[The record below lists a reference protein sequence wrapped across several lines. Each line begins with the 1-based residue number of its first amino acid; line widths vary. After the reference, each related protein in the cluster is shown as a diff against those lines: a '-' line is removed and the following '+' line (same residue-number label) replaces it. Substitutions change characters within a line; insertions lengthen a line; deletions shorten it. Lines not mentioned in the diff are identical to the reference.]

1 MPDNEKKEYSM
12 DSIRD
17 SMERAIMEENAA
29 ENAAANAEESA
40 VEAETA
46 AQEAENAAEPM
57 EQTGRDA
64 DAAPAEN
71 AQAAPDMA
79 NTQAQ
84 AIHDMANTQAQTA
97 PDAVPVVNQPNQN
110 YDMMQLVQQLM
121 AQNQQLQAQLQQT
134 GAATQ
139 QQSQAA
145 EGAIMGQFAP
155 QPAPEAQ
162 QEAEDIAPTLD
173 FAGMRYM
180 SENEQAQKMAEWQ
193 QSVVDYAIKKATA
206 SVQQEIAP
214 VRDEYEAKRRIAEAD
229 AAKATIYADPRFAS
243 FRDRDADIERIIS
256 TTPALNGADAAT
268 RYMLG
273 GLIDRGLNYLQP
285 KEMTTEELVQKA
297 LASPEVMKA
306 LETKRATEIQ
316 KQNAEVPT
324 IAPSSGTANAS
335 PIPESKPKDMNEIR
349 ERALKRF
356 GWR

>member
-12 DSIRD
+12 ESIRD
-17 SMERAIMEENAA
+17 SMERAIMDENTA
-29 ENAAANAEESA
+29 ENAAADAEKSA
-40 VEAETA
+40 AVAETA
-46 AQEAENAAEPM
+46 AQEAENATEST
-57 EQTGRDA
+57 EQVGRDA
-64 DAAPAEN
+64 DADPVAETAVTPTATDTAQPAETVPT
-71 AQAAPDMA
+71 AQ
-79 NTQAQ
+79 
-84 AIHDMANTQAQTA
+84 
-97 PDAVPVVNQPNQN
+97 QPNQPN

-134 GAATQ
+134 SAAMQ
-139 QQSQAA
+139 QQSQSA
-145 EGAIMGQFAP
+145 EGAIMDQFTP
-155 QPAPEAQ
+155 QTAPEAQ
-162 QEAEDIAPTLD
+162 QVAEDVAPVFD
-173 FAGMRYM
+173 FEAIRYKD
-180 SENEQAQKMAEWQ
+180 EGEQVAAMADWQKN
-193 QSVVDYAIKKATA
+193 VVDYAIRKATEA
-206 SVQQEIAP
+206 AQREVAP

-243 FRDRDADIERIIS
+243 FRDRDADIERILS

>member
-12 DSIRD
+12 ESIRD
-17 SMERAIMEENAA
+17 SMERALIEEGAA

-57 EQTGRDA
+57 EQAGRDA

-79 NTQAQ
+79 NTK
-84 AIHDMANTQAQTA
+84 AQTA
-97 PDAVPVVNQPNQN
+97 PETVPAANQPNQN

-134 GAATQ
+134 GAAMQ

-145 EGAIMGQFAP
+145 EGAIMNQFAP

-162 QEAEDIAPTLD
+162 QVAEDVTPVFD
-173 FAGMRYM
+173 FEAIRYKD
-180 SENEQAQKMAEWQ
+180 EGEQAAAMADWQKN
-193 QSVVDYAIKKATA
+193 VVDYAIRKATEA
-206 SVQQEIAP
+206 AQREVAP

-243 FRDRDADIERIIS
+243 FRDRDADIERILS

>member
-12 DSIRD
+12 ESIRD
-17 SMERAIMEENAA
+17 SMERALIEEGAA

-57 EQTGRDA
+57 EQAGRNEN
-64 DAAPAEN
+64 AAPVEN

-84 AIHDMANTQAQTA
+84 TA
-97 PDAVPVVNQPNQN
+97 TDAVPVANQPNQN

-134 GAATQ
+134 GAAMQ

-145 EGAIMGQFAP
+145 EGAIMEQFAP

-180 SENEQAQKMAEWQ
+180 SEDEQAQKMAEWQ

>member
-12 DSIRD
+12 ESIRD
-17 SMERAIMEENAA
+17 SMERALIDEGAA

-46 AQEAENAAEPM
+46 AQEAENVAEPM
-57 EQTGRDA
+57 EQAGRDEN
-64 DAAPAEN
+64 AAPAEN
-71 AQAAPDMA
+71 AQVAPDMA

-84 AIHDMANTQAQTA
+84 TA
-97 PDAVPVVNQPNQN
+97 TDAVPAANQPNQN

-134 GAATQ
+134 GAAMQ

-145 EGAIMGQFAP
+145 ESAIMGQFAP
-155 QPAPEAQ
+155 QPAPEAR

-180 SENEQAQKMAEWQ
+180 SEDEQAQKMAEWQ

-243 FRDRDADIERIIS
+243 FRDRDADIERILS

>member
-12 DSIRD
+12 ESIRD
-17 SMERAIMEENAA
+17 SMERAIMDENTA
-29 ENAAANAEESA
+29 ENAAVDAEESA
-40 VEAETA
+40 AVAETA

-57 EQTGRDA
+57 EQAGRDEN
-64 DAAPAEN
+64 AAQVEN

-79 NTQAQ
+79 NTQTQ
-84 AIHDMANTQAQTA
+84 ATHDMANTQAQTA

-134 GAATQ
+134 GAAMQ

-180 SENEQAQKMAEWQ
+180 SEDEQAQKMAEWQ
-193 QSVVDYAIKKATA
+193 QSVVDYAIRRATEA
-206 SVQQEIAP
+206 ARSEIAP

-243 FRDRDADIERIIS
+243 FRDRDADIERILS

>member
-12 DSIRD
+12 ESIRD
-17 SMERAIMEENAA
+17 SMERAIMDENAA
-29 ENAAANAEESA
+29 ENAAASAEESA
-40 VEAETA
+40 AEAETA
-46 AQEAENAAEPM
+46 AQEAENVAEPM
-57 EQTGRDA
+57 EKAGRDEN
-64 DAAPAEN
+64 AAPAEN
-71 AQAAPDMA
+71 AQTAP
-79 NTQAQ
+79 
-84 AIHDMANTQAQTA
+84 DMANTQAQTA
-97 PDAVPVVNQPNQN
+97 PDAVPVANQPNQN

-134 GAATQ
+134 GAAMQ

-180 SENEQAQKMAEWQ
+180 SEDEQAQKMAEWQ
-193 QSVVDYAIKKATA
+193 QSVVDYAIRRATEA
-206 SVQQEIAP
+206 ARSEIAP

-243 FRDRDADIERIIS
+243 FRDRDADIERILS

>member
-40 VEAETA
+40 AEAETA

-57 EQTGRDA
+57 ERAGRDEN
-64 DAAPAEN
+64 AAPVEN
-71 AQAAPDMA
+71 AQAAP
-79 NTQAQ
+79 
-84 AIHDMANTQAQTA
+84 DMANTQAQTA

-134 GAATQ
+134 GAAMQ

-180 SENEQAQKMAEWQ
+180 SEDEQAQKMAEWQ

-256 TTPALNGADAAT
+256 ATPALNGADAAT

>member
-29 ENAAANAEESA
+29 ENAAASAEESA
-40 VEAETA
+40 AEAETA
-46 AQEAENAAEPM
+46 AQEAEDSAEPM
-57 EQTGRDA
+57 EQDGRDEN
-64 DAAPAEN
+64 AAPSAN
-71 AQAAPDMA
+71 AQTAPDMA
-79 NTQAQ
+79 NTQTQ
-84 AIHDMANTQAQTA
+84 ATHDMANTQAQTA

-121 AQNQQLQAQLQQT
+121 VQNQQLQAQLQQT
-134 GAATQ
+134 GAAMQ
-139 QQSQAA
+139 QQSQTA
-145 EGAIMGQFAP
+145 EGAIMRQFAP

-180 SENEQAQKMAEWQ
+180 SEDEQAQKMAEWQ

-243 FRDRDADIERIIS
+243 FRERDADIERILS

>member
-40 VEAETA
+40 AEAETA

-57 EQTGRDA
+57 EQAGRDEN
-64 DAAPAEN
+64 AAPAEN
-71 AQAAPDMA
+71 AQTAPDVA
-79 NTQAQ
+79 DTQAQ
-84 AIHDMANTQAQTA
+84 AA
-97 PDAVPVVNQPNQN
+97 PEPVPVANQPNQN

-134 GAATQ
+134 GAAMQ

-180 SENEQAQKMAEWQ
+180 SEDEQAQKMAEWQ
-193 QSVVDYAIKKATA
+193 QSVVDYAIRRATEA
-206 SVQQEIAP
+206 ARSEIAP
-214 VRDEYEAKRRIAEAD
+214 VRDEYEAKRRIAEND

-243 FRDRDADIERIIS
+243 FRDRDADIERIIAA
-256 TTPALNGADAAT
+256 TPALNGVDAAT

-273 GLIDRGLNYLQP
+273 GLIDRGMSNLQP

-335 PIPESKPKDMNEIR
+335 PIPENRPKDANELR
-349 ERALKRF
+349 ERAFRRF
-356 GWR
+356 GLR

>member
-29 ENAAANAEESA
+29 ENAAASAEEA
-40 VEAETA
+40 AAEAETA
-46 AQEAENAAEPM
+46 AQETENAAEPM
-57 EQTGRDA
+57 EQAGRDEN
-64 DAAPAEN
+64 AAPADN
-71 AQAAPDMA
+71 AQAAPDVA
-79 NTQAQ
+79 
-84 AIHDMANTQAQTA
+84 DTQAQTA
-97 PDAVPVVNQPNQN
+97 PEPVPVANQPNQN

-134 GAATQ
+134 GAAMQ

-180 SENEQAQKMAEWQ
+180 SEDEQAQKMAEWQ

-243 FRDRDADIERIIS
+243 FRERDADIERILS

>member
-29 ENAAANAEESA
+29 ENAAASAEESA
-40 VEAETA
+40 AEAETA

-57 EQTGRDA
+57 EQDGRDEN
-64 DAAPAEN
+64 AAPSAN
-71 AQAAPDMA
+71 AQTTPNMA
-79 NTQAQ
+79 NTQTQ
-84 AIHDMANTQAQTA
+84 ATHDMANTQAQTA

-134 GAATQ
+134 GAAMQ

-180 SENEQAQKMAEWQ
+180 SEDEQAQKMAEWQ

-243 FRDRDADIERIIS
+243 FRDRDADIERILS

>member
-12 DSIRD
+12 ESIRD
-17 SMERAIMEENAA
+17 SMERAIMDENTA
-29 ENAAANAEESA
+29 ENAAADAEESA
-40 VEAETA
+40 AVAETA
-46 AQEAENAAEPM
+46 AQEAENATESM
-57 EQTGRDA
+57 EQVGRDEN
-64 DAAPAEN
+64 AAPAEN
-71 AQAAPDMA
+71 TQAAPDMA

-84 AIHDMANTQAQTA
+84 TA
-97 PDAVPVVNQPNQN
+97 TEPVPASDQPNQN

-134 GAATQ
+134 GAAMQ

-162 QEAEDIAPTLD
+162 QVAEDVAPVFD
-173 FAGMRYM
+173 FEAIRYKD
-180 SENEQAQKMAEWQ
+180 EGEQAAAMADWQKN
-193 QSVVDYAIKKATA
+193 VVDYAIRKATEA
-206 SVQQEIAP
+206 AQREVAP

-243 FRDRDADIERIIS
+243 FRDRDADIERILS

-273 GLIDRGLNYLQP
+273 GLIDRGLNSLQP

-316 KQNAEVPT
+316 KQNAEIPT

-335 PIPESKPKDMNEIR
+335 PIPESKPKDWNELR
-349 ERALKRF
+349 ARALRRF
-356 GWR
+356 GGN

>member
-12 DSIRD
+12 ESIRD

-40 VEAETA
+40 AEAETA
-46 AQEAENAAEPM
+46 AQEAENAAKPM
-57 EQTGRDA
+57 EQAGRDEN
-64 DAAPAEN
+64 AAPAEN

-79 NTQAQ
+79 NTQ
-84 AIHDMANTQAQTA
+84 TQAA
-97 PDAVPVVNQPNQN
+97 PESVPVVNQPNQN

-134 GAATQ
+134 GAAMQ

-180 SENEQAQKMAEWQ
+180 SEDEQAQKMAEWQ

>member
-29 ENAAANAEESA
+29 ENAAASAEESA
-40 VEAETA
+40 AEAETA

-57 EQTGRDA
+57 EQAGRDEN
-64 DAAPAEN
+64 AAPAEN
-71 AQAAPDMA
+71 AQTAPDVA
-79 NTQAQ
+79 DTQAQ
-84 AIHDMANTQAQTA
+84 AA
-97 PDAVPVVNQPNQN
+97 PEPVPVANQPNQN

-134 GAATQ
+134 GAAMQ

-180 SENEQAQKMAEWQ
+180 SEDEQAQKMAEWQ
-193 QSVVDYAIKKATA
+193 QSVVDYAIRRATEA
-206 SVQQEIAP
+206 ARSEIAP

-243 FRDRDADIERIIS
+243 FRERDADIERILS

-316 KQNAEVPT
+316 KRNAEVPT

-335 PIPESKPKDMNEIR
+335 PIPENRPKDANELR
-349 ERALKRF
+349 ERAFRRF
-356 GWR
+356 GLR

>member
-29 ENAAANAEESA
+29 ENAAASAEESA
-40 VEAETA
+40 AEAETA

-57 EQTGRDA
+57 EQAGRDEN
-64 DAAPAEN
+64 AAPAEN
-71 AQAAPDMA
+71 AQAAP
-79 NTQAQ
+79 
-84 AIHDMANTQAQTA
+84 DMANTQAQTA
-97 PDAVPVVNQPNQN
+97 PDAVPVVNQPNQQN

-134 GAATQ
+134 GAAMQ

-180 SENEQAQKMAEWQ
+180 SEDEQAQKMAEWQ

-243 FRDRDADIERIIS
+243 FRDRDADIERILS
-256 TTPALNGADAAT
+256 STPALNGADAAT

-306 LETKRATEIQ
+306 VETKRATEIQ

-335 PIPESKPKDMNEIR
+335 PIPENRPKDANELR
-349 ERALKRF
+349 ERAFRRF
-356 GWR
+356 GLR

>member
-40 VEAETA
+40 EESAVETETA
-46 AQEAENAAEPM
+46 AQEAENATDPM
-57 EQTGRDA
+57 EQAGRDT
-64 DAAPAEN
+64 DTAPPEN

-84 AIHDMANTQAQTA
+84 TA
-97 PDAVPVVNQPNQN
+97 PETVSSENKPNQN

-121 AQNQQLQAQLQQT
+121 AQNQQLQAQLQQA
-134 GAATQ
+134 GAAMQ

-145 EGAIMGQFAP
+145 EGAIMGQFSP
-155 QPAPEAQ
+155 QPSPEAHH
-162 QEAEDIAPTLD
+162 EAEDIAPTLD

-180 SENEQAQKMAEWQ
+180 SEDEQAQKMAEWQ
-193 QSVVDYAIKKATA
+193 QSVVDYAIKKATE
-206 SVQQEIAP
+206 SVQKEIAP

-243 FRDRDADIERIIS
+243 FRERDVDIERILS
-256 TTPALNGADAAT
+256 ATPALNGADAAT

-335 PIPESKPKDMNEIR
+335 PIPESRPKDANELR
-349 ERALKRF
+349 ERAFKRF
-356 GWR
+356 GLR

>member
-12 DSIRD
+12 ESIRD

-40 VEAETA
+40 AEAETA

-79 NTQAQ
+79 NTQTQ

-134 GAATQ
+134 GAAMQ

-180 SENEQAQKMAEWQ
+180 SEDEQAQKMAEWQ

-243 FRDRDADIERIIS
+243 FRERDADIERILS

>member
-12 DSIRD
+12 ESIRD
-17 SMERAIMEENAA
+17 SMERALIDEGAA

-57 EQTGRDA
+57 EQAGRDEN
-64 DAAPAEN
+64 AAPAEN
-71 AQAAPDMA
+71 AQA
-79 NTQAQ
+79 T
-84 AIHDMANTQAQTA
+84 HDMANTQAQTA
-97 PDAVPVVNQPNQN
+97 PDAVPVVNQSNQN

-134 GAATQ
+134 GAAMQ

-180 SENEQAQKMAEWQ
+180 SEDEQAQKMAEWQ

-243 FRDRDADIERIIS
+243 FRDRDADIERILS

>member
-29 ENAAANAEESA
+29 ENAAASAEESA
-40 VEAETA
+40 AEAETA

-57 EQTGRDA
+57 EQAGRDEN
-64 DAAPAEN
+64 AASAEN
-71 AQAAPDMA
+71 
-79 NTQAQ
+79 
-84 AIHDMANTQAQTA
+84 AQTA
-97 PDAVPVVNQPNQN
+97 PDVADTQAQAAPEPVPVANQPNQN

-134 GAATQ
+134 GAAMQ

-180 SENEQAQKMAEWQ
+180 SEDEQAQKMAEWQ
-193 QSVVDYAIKKATA
+193 QSVVDYAIRRATEA
-206 SVQQEIAP
+206 ARSEIAP

-243 FRDRDADIERIIS
+243 FRERDADIERILS

>member
-57 EQTGRDA
+57 EQAGRDEN
-64 DAAPAEN
+64 AAPVEN
-71 AQAAPDMA
+71 AQIAPDMA
-79 NTQAQ
+79 NTQ
-84 AIHDMANTQAQTA
+84 TQTA
-97 PDAVPVVNQPNQN
+97 PDAVPAANQPNRN

-134 GAATQ
+134 GAAMQ

-145 EGAIMGQFAP
+145 ESAIMGQFAP

-180 SENEQAQKMAEWQ
+180 SEDEQAQKMAEWQ

-243 FRDRDADIERIIS
+243 FRDRDADIERILS

-297 LASPEVMKA
+297 LDSPDVMKA

>member
-29 ENAAANAEESA
+29 ENAAASAEEA
-40 VEAETA
+40 AAEAETA
-46 AQEAENAAEPM
+46 AQETENAAEPM
-57 EQTGRDA
+57 EQAGRDEN
-64 DAAPAEN
+64 AAPADN
-71 AQAAPDMA
+71 AQAAPDVA
-79 NTQAQ
+79 
-84 AIHDMANTQAQTA
+84 DTQAQTA
-97 PDAVPVVNQPNQN
+97 PEPVPVANQPNQN

-134 GAATQ
+134 GAAMQ

-180 SENEQAQKMAEWQ
+180 SEDEQAQKMAEWQ

-243 FRDRDADIERIIS
+243 FRDRDADIERILS

-335 PIPESKPKDMNEIR
+335 PIPENRPKDANELR
-349 ERALKRF
+349 ERAFRRF
-356 GWR
+356 GLR

>member
-12 DSIRD
+12 ESIRD
-17 SMERAIMEENAA
+17 SMERALIEEGAA

-57 EQTGRDA
+57 EQAGRDEN
-64 DAAPAEN
+64 AAPAEN
-71 AQAAPDMA
+71 AQTAPDMA
-79 NTQAQ
+79 NTQ
-84 AIHDMANTQAQTA
+84 TQTA
-97 PDAVPVVNQPNQN
+97 PDAVPVANQPNQN

-134 GAATQ
+134 GAAMQ

-180 SENEQAQKMAEWQ
+180 SEDEQAQKMAEWQ

-214 VRDEYEAKRRIAEAD
+214 VRDEYEAKRRIAEND

-243 FRDRDADIERIIS
+243 FRDRDADIERILS

>member
-1 MPDNEKKEYSM
+1 MDNNENKEVTM
-12 DSIRD
+12 DSIRAA
-17 SMERAIMEENAA
+17 MEQALMGEDRANE
-29 ENAAANAEESA
+29 AANAAEESA
-40 VEAETA
+40 VVAENA
-46 AQEAENAAEPM
+46 AQEAENANTPQTKPEP
-57 EQTGRDA
+57 QA
-64 DAAPAEN
+64 
-71 AQAAPDMA
+71 AAPDVDVPP
-79 NTQAQ
+79 QE
-84 AIHDMANTQAQTA
+84 QTA
-97 PDAVPVVNQPNQN
+97 PDNVPTTNQPQPQNQSS
-110 YDMMQLVQQLM
+110 DLMLLVQQLM
-121 AQNQQLQAQLQQT
+121 TQNQQLQAQLQQT
-134 GAATQ
+134 SNAMQ

-145 EGAIMGQFAP
+145 ENAIMSQFTPEAAP
-155 QPAPEAQ
+155 QAQ
-162 QEAEDIAPTLD
+162 QTAEDVAPTLD
-173 FAGMRYM
+173 FASMRYM
-180 SENEQAQKMAEWQ
+180 SEEEQAQKMAEWQ

-243 FRDRDADIERIIS
+243 FRDRDADIERILS

>member
-12 DSIRD
+12 ESIRD
-17 SMERAIMEENAA
+17 SMERAIMDENTA
-29 ENAAANAEESA
+29 ENAAADAEESA
-40 VEAETA
+40 AEAETA
-46 AQEAENAAEPM
+46 AQEAENATEST
-57 EQTGRDA
+57 EQAGRDA
-64 DAAPAEN
+64 DAAPVAE
-71 AQAAPDMA
+71 
-79 NTQAQ
+79 T
-84 AIHDMANTQAQTA
+84 QTA
-97 PDAVPVVNQPNQN
+97 PAATDTAQPAETVPTAQQPNQPN

-134 GAATQ
+134 GAAMQ

-180 SENEQAQKMAEWQ
+180 SEDEQAQKMAEWQ

-243 FRDRDADIERIIS
+243 FRDRDADIERILS

>member
-1 MPDNEKKEYSM
+1 MPENEKKEYSM

-40 VEAETA
+40 EESAGEAETA
-46 AQEAENAAEPM
+46 TQEAGNATDPM
-57 EQTGRDA
+57 EQAGRDTNT
-64 DAAPAEN
+64 APAEN

-79 NTQAQ
+79 NTQE
-84 AIHDMANTQAQTA
+84 QTA
-97 PDAVPVVNQPNQN
+97 PETVPSANQQNQN

-134 GAATQ
+134 GAAMQ

-145 EGAIMGQFAP
+145 EGAIMGQFSP
-155 QPAPEAQ
+155 QPAPETQ
-162 QEAEDIAPTLD
+162 HEAEDIAPTLD
-173 FAGMRYM
+173 FASMRYM
-180 SENEQAQKMAEWQ
+180 SEDEQAQKMAEWQ
-193 QSVVDYAIKKATA
+193 QSVVDYAIKKATE
-206 SVQQEIAP
+206 SVQKEIAP
-214 VRDEYEAKRRIAEAD
+214 VRDEYEAKRRIAESD

-243 FRDRDADIERIIS
+243 FRERDADIERILS
-256 TTPALNGADAAT
+256 ATPALNGADAAT

-297 LASPEVMKA
+297 LSSPEVMKA
-306 LETKRATEIQ
+306 LETKRAAEIQ

-335 PIPESKPKDMNEIR
+335 PIPESRPKDANELR
-349 ERALKRF
+349 ERAFKRF
-356 GWR
+356 GLR

>member
-29 ENAAANAEESA
+29 ENAAASAEESA
-40 VEAETA
+40 AEAETA
-46 AQEAENAAEPM
+46 AQEAENAAEPT
-57 EQTGRDA
+57 EQDGRDEN
-64 DAAPAEN
+64 AAPAEN
-71 AQAAPDMA
+71 AQTAP
-79 NTQAQ
+79 
-84 AIHDMANTQAQTA
+84 DMANTQAQTA

-134 GAATQ
+134 GAAMQ

-180 SENEQAQKMAEWQ
+180 SEDEQAQKMAEWQ

-243 FRDRDADIERIIS
+243 FRERDADIERILS

>member
-12 DSIRD
+12 ESIRD
-17 SMERAIMEENAA
+17 SMERAIMDENTA
-29 ENAAANAEESA
+29 ENAAADAEESA
-40 VEAETA
+40 AVAETA
-46 AQEAENAAEPM
+46 AQEAENATEST
-57 EQTGRDA
+57 EQAGRDA
-64 DAAPAEN
+64 DAAPVAETQIAPN
-71 AQAAPDMA
+71 ATDTAQPAQAETVPAQAAP
-79 NTQAQ
+79 Q
-84 AIHDMANTQAQTA
+84 I
-97 PDAVPVVNQPNQN
+97 QN

-134 GAATQ
+134 GAAMQ

-145 EGAIMGQFAP
+145 EGAIMNQFAP

-162 QEAEDIAPTLD
+162 QVAEDVAPVFD
-173 FAGMRYM
+173 FEAIRYKD
-180 SENEQAQKMAEWQ
+180 EGEQAAAMADWQKN
-193 QSVVDYAIKKATA
+193 VVDYAIRKATEA
-206 SVQQEIAP
+206 ARREVAP

-243 FRDRDADIERIIS
+243 FRDRDADIERILS

>member
-29 ENAAANAEESA
+29 ENAAASAEEA
-40 VEAETA
+40 AAEAETA
-46 AQEAENAAEPM
+46 VQETENAAEPM
-57 EQTGRDA
+57 EQAGRDEN
-64 DAAPAEN
+64 AAPADN
-71 AQAAPDMA
+71 AQAAPDVA
-79 NTQAQ
+79 
-84 AIHDMANTQAQTA
+84 DTQAQTA
-97 PDAVPVVNQPNQN
+97 PEPVPVANQPNQN

-134 GAATQ
+134 GAAMQ

-180 SENEQAQKMAEWQ
+180 SEDEQAQKMAEWQ

-243 FRDRDADIERIIS
+243 FRERDADIERILS

>member
-17 SMERAIMEENAA
+17 SMERAIMEEDAA
-29 ENAAANAEESA
+29 ENA
-40 VEAETA
+40 A
-46 AQEAENAAEPM
+46 AQEAENATEPTV
-57 EQTGRDA
+57 QDGRDA
-64 DAAPAEN
+64 DAPTAEN
-71 AQAAPDMA
+71 AQAAPDVA
-79 NTQAQ
+79 
-84 AIHDMANTQAQTA
+84 DTQAQT
-97 PDAVPVVNQPNQN
+97 VPEQSPPENQPNQN

-134 GAATQ
+134 GAAMQ

-145 EGAIMGQFAP
+145 ESAIMGQFVP

-173 FAGMRYM
+173 FAEMRYM
-180 SENEQAQKMAEWQ
+180 SEEEQAQKMAEWQ
-193 QSVVDYAIKKATA
+193 QSMVDYAIKKATA
-206 SVQQEIAP
+206 SVQKEIAP

-243 FRDRDADIERIIS
+243 FRERDADIERILS

-273 GLIDRGLNYLQP
+273 GLIDRGLSNLQQ

-297 LASPEVMKA
+297 LSSPEVMKA

-335 PIPESKPKDMNEIR
+335 PLPESRPKDANELR
-349 ERALKRF
+349 ERAFRRF
-356 GWR
+356 GLR

>member
-1 MPDNEKKEYSM
+1 M
-12 DSIRD
+12 
-17 SMERAIMEENAA
+17 
-29 ENAAANAEESA
+29 
-40 VEAETA
+40 
-46 AQEAENAAEPM
+46 
-57 EQTGRDA
+57 
-64 DAAPAEN
+64 
-71 AQAAPDMA
+71 
-79 NTQAQ
+79 
-84 AIHDMANTQAQTA
+84 
-97 PDAVPVVNQPNQN
+97 
-110 YDMMQLVQQLM
+110 
-121 AQNQQLQAQLQQT
+121 
-134 GAATQ
+134 Q

-162 QEAEDIAPTLD
+162 QETEDIAPTLD

-180 SENEQAQKMAEWQ
+180 SEDEQAQKMAEWQ

-335 PIPESKPKDMNEIR
+335 PIPENKPKDMNEIR

>member
-1 MPDNEKKEYSM
+1 MPDNEKKGYSM
-12 DSIRD
+12 ESIRD
-17 SMERAIMEENAA
+17 SMERALIEEGAA

-40 VEAETA
+40 AEAETA

-57 EQTGRDA
+57 EQAGRDEN
-64 DAAPAEN
+64 AAPAEN
-71 AQAAPDMA
+71 TQAAPDMA

-84 AIHDMANTQAQTA
+84 TA
-97 PDAVPVVNQPNQN
+97 TEPVPTSDQPNQN

-134 GAATQ
+134 GAAMQ

-180 SENEQAQKMAEWQ
+180 SEDEQAQKMAEWQ

-243 FRDRDADIERIIS
+243 FRDRDADIERILS

>member
-12 DSIRD
+12 ESIRD
-17 SMERAIMEENAA
+17 SMERALIEEGAA

-57 EQTGRDA
+57 EQAGRDEN
-64 DAAPAEN
+64 AAPVEN
-71 AQAAPDMA
+71 AQIAPDMA
-79 NTQAQ
+79 NTQ
-84 AIHDMANTQAQTA
+84 TQTA
-97 PDAVPVVNQPNQN
+97 PDAVPAANQPNRN

-134 GAATQ
+134 GAAMQ

-145 EGAIMGQFAP
+145 ESAIMGQFAP

-180 SENEQAQKMAEWQ
+180 SEDEQAQKMAEWQ

-243 FRDRDADIERIIS
+243 FRDRDADIERILS

-273 GLIDRGLNYLQP
+273 GLIDRGLNNLQP

-316 KQNAEVPT
+316 KQNAEIPT

-335 PIPESKPKDMNEIR
+335 PIPENKPKSFDDIR
-349 ERALKRF
+349 TRAMKRF
-356 GWR
+356 GWN

>member
-12 DSIRD
+12 ESIRD

-40 VEAETA
+40 AEAETA

-79 NTQAQ
+79 NTQ
-84 AIHDMANTQAQTA
+84 TQAA
-97 PDAVPVVNQPNQN
+97 PESVPVVNQPNQN

-134 GAATQ
+134 GAAMQ

-180 SENEQAQKMAEWQ
+180 SEDEQAQKMAEWQ

>member
-1 MPDNEKKEYSM
+1 MKKKEYSM

-29 ENAAANAEESA
+29 ENAAASAEESA
-40 VEAETA
+40 AEAETA

-57 EQTGRDA
+57 EQAGRDEN
-64 DAAPAEN
+64 AAPAEN
-71 AQAAPDMA
+71 AQTAPDVA
-79 NTQAQ
+79 DTQAQ
-84 AIHDMANTQAQTA
+84 AA
-97 PDAVPVVNQPNQN
+97 PEPVPVANQPNQN

-134 GAATQ
+134 GAAMQ

-145 EGAIMGQFAP
+145 EGTIMGQFAP

-180 SENEQAQKMAEWQ
+180 SEDEQAQKMAEWQ
-193 QSVVDYAIKKATA
+193 QSVVDYAIRRATEA
-206 SVQQEIAP
+206 ARSEIAP

-243 FRDRDADIERIIS
+243 FRERDADIERILS

-335 PIPESKPKDMNEIR
+335 PIPENRPKDANELR
-349 ERALKRF
+349 ERAFRRF
-356 GWR
+356 GLR

>member
-12 DSIRD
+12 ESIRD
-17 SMERAIMEENAA
+17 SMERALIDEGAA
-29 ENAAANAEESA
+29 ENAAENAEESA

-46 AQEAENAAEPM
+46 AQETENVAEPM
-57 EQTGRDA
+57 EQDGRDEN
-64 DAAPAEN
+64 AAPVEN
-71 AQAAPDMA
+71 AQAAP
-79 NTQAQ
+79 
-84 AIHDMANTQAQTA
+84 DMANTQAQTA

-134 GAATQ
+134 GAAMQ

-145 EGAIMGQFAP
+145 EGAIMGQFSP

-180 SENEQAQKMAEWQ
+180 SEDEQAQKMAEWQ
-193 QSVVDYAIKKATA
+193 QSVVDYAIRRATEA
-206 SVQQEIAP
+206 ARSEIAP